1 MLKISVILIH
11 CLCYHCISIMVLN
24 TKVKINNYI
33 SQLSISAWNV
43 QINDNCFVEKLSSDI
58 NLLLETWPG
67 VKPKANLQ
75 DYLGITYIQKGL
87 ESDLYVCAVYIPP
100 ASSTHFDN
108 DIVKLENDI
117 SIVANR

>member
-43 QINDNCFVEKLSSDI
+43 HGLGDKINDNFFCRKTFFR
-58 NLLLETWPG
+58 
-67 VKPKANLQ
+67 
-75 DYLGITYIQKGL
+75 Y
-87 ESDLYVCAVYIPP
+87 
-100 ASSTHFDN
+100 
-108 DIVKLENDI
+108 
-117 SIVANR
+117 